1 MRVVAPGHLRH
12 GGRNHTDS
20 MLLRGGY
27 KVARQRVIDD
37 FERTYMVNLLEQY
50 TTLAAMS
57 RVSGVSTQQ
66 LRMLLEKHGLTFTAR
81 AAVGPR

>member
-1 MRVVAPGHLRH
+1 
-12 GGRNHTDS
+12 

-37 FERTYMVNLLEQY
+37 FERAYLVDLLARY

-66 LRMLLEKHGLTFTAR
+66 LRMLLEKHSLTFTAR
-81 AAVGPR
+81 AAAGPR

>member
-1 MRVVAPGHLRH
+1 
-12 GGRNHTDS
+12 

-27 KVARQRVIDD
+27 KVARQRVIDE
-37 FERTYMVNLLEQY
+37 FERTYLIDLLGQY

-66 LRMLLEKHGLTFTAR
+66 LRMLLEKHSLTFTAR
-81 AAVGPR
+81 AAGPR